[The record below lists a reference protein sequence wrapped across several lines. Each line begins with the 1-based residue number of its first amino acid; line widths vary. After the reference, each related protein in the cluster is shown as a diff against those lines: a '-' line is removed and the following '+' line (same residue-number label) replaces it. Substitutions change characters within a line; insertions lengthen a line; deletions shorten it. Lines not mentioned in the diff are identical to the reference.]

1 MIVAALLLLVV
12 VAFRVVLGATQMN
25 LHELTWLHNFSPLAA
40 IALCGAI
47 YLPRRIAFVFPL
59 AVLLVSD
66 LLINARYGIALVTPE
81 MLSRYVALGLIAGL
95 GWMLRKEPRVALII
109 GASVIGSV
117 IFFFVTN
124 TTSWL
129 AEPRYP
135 KDFGGWVQA
144 LTTGVPGVHP
154 TTLEFFR
161 NTLVSDLI
169 FTGLF
174 IGCMVLQ
181 KWHARAAALRAER
194 EPAPWC

>member
-1 MIVAALLLLVV
+1 MIVAALLLLIV
-12 VAFRVVLGATQMN
+12 VAFRVVLGATQMH

-66 LLINARYGIALVTPE
+66 LLINARYGVALVTPE
-81 MLSRYVALGLIAGL
+81 MLPRYFVLGLVAGL
-95 GWMLRKEPRVALII
+95 GWMLRKEPRPTLII

-117 IFFFVTN
+117 TFFFVTN
-124 TTSWL
+124 TASWL
-129 AEPRYP
+129 AEPRYA
-135 KDFGGWVQA
+135 KSFAGWFQA
-144 LTTGVPGVHP
+144 LTTGLPGVHP

-161 NTLVSDLI
+161 NTLVSDLV

-174 IGCMVLQ
+174 IGCMALQ